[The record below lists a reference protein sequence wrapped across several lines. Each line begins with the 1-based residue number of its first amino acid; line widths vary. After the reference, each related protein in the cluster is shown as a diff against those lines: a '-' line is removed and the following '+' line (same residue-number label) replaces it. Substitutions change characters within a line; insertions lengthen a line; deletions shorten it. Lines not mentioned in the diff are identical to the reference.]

1 VFYREKTKV
10 CNQKQKLSTF
20 MKKRK
25 AHRIKIPINKPE
37 EKHKQIL
44 DFCLIVRN
52 FFPKEIITQS
62 NHEYYEELIKTLSQE
77 DQQIIN
83 LLIHHLA
90 KLFQSHRIIRNKRII
105 EIAEEDILTALEI
118 TGNTINPE
126 AFLSRIQRQHYIQ
139 LKLAFKT
146 QIFTATQA
154 QRALQ
159 TSKTN
164 TARMLTLL
172 TEQSLIQRI
181 RRKEKQAILYQLI
194 IGSKEAF

>member
-1 VFYREKTKV
+1 
-10 CNQKQKLSTF
+10 

-25 AHRIKIPINKPE
+25 AKRIKIPINKPE

-52 FFPKEIITQS
+52 FFPKEIIT
-62 NHEYYEELIKTLSQE
+62 NNEHEYYQELIETLDKS

-83 LLIHHLA
+83 LLIHHLTR
-90 KLFQSHRIIRNKRII
+90 LFQNHRIIRNKRII

-126 AFLSRIQRQHYIQ
+126 AFLSRIQRQHFVQ
-139 LKLAFKT
+139 LKIEFKT

-154 QRALQ
+154 QRTLLI
-159 TSKTN
+159 SKTN
-164 TARMLTLL
+164 TARILELL
-172 TEQSLIQRI
+172 TKQGLINRI
-181 RRKEKQAILYQLI
+181 KRKEKQAILYQI
-194 IGSKEAF
+194 VINPKQAFQ

>member
-1 VFYREKTKV
+1 
-10 CNQKQKLSTF
+10 
-20 MKKRK
+20 MKNRK
-25 AHRIKIPINKPE
+25 AHRIKIPIKSVE

-62 NHEYYEELIKTLSQE
+62 HHEYYQELIKSLSQD

-126 AFLSRIQRQHYIQ
+126 AFLTQIQRQHYIQ
-139 LKLAFKT
+139 LKLTFKS

-154 QRALQ
+154 QKTLQ
-159 TSKTN
+159 ASKTN
-164 TARMLTLL
+164 TSRILNLL
-172 TEQSLIQRI
+172 TQQSLIQRI
-181 RRKEKQAILYQLI
+181 KRKEGQAFLYQLI
-194 IGSKEAF
+194 

>member
-1 VFYREKTKV
+1 
-10 CNQKQKLSTF
+10 

-25 AHRIKIPINKPE
+25 AYRIKTPIKRVE

-62 NHEYYEELIKTLSQE
+62 HHEYYEELIKTLSQD

-118 TGNTINPE
+118 TGNTLNPE
-126 AFLSRIQRQHYIQ
+126 AFLSRIQRQHFVQ
-139 LKLAFKT
+139 LKLAFKS

-164 TARMLTLL
+164 TARMLNLL

-181 RRKEKQAILYQLI
+181 RRKEKQAILYQI
-194 IGSKEAF
+194 ITSSKGAF